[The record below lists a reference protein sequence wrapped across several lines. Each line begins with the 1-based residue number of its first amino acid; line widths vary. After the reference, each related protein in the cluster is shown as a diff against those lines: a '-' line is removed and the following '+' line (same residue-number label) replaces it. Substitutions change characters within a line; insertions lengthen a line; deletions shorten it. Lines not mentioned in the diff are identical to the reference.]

1 MLKKA
6 AKGPCGG
13 PCLTKPHSF
22 FFVAAGLTSQFD
34 IIYDQQ
40 LWDYGY
46 DISSDMQY
54 NEKAF
59 SKDDTSKT
67 MEAKNGQPLGSNS
80 HMDAMDV
87 EKVNRLYDC
96 PYIDC
101 KYILYQKIT
110 LLTDLTCPE
119 SPLDYVLCEAQIYH
133 SGAPREARRRSPI
146 AKEMW

>member
-6 AKGPCGG
+6 AKGPCG
-13 PCLTKPHSF
+13 PCLIKQHSF

-59 SKDDTSKT
+59 SKDETSKT

-87 EKVNRLYDC
+87 EKVNRLYGC
-96 PYIDC
+96 PYTDC

-110 LLTDLTCPE
+110 LLTDLTRPE
-119 SPLDYVLCEAQIYH
+119 SPLVMCSVKPKYIIAELYARREG
-133 SGAPREARRRSPI
+133 GAP
-146 AKEMW
+146 

>member
-1 MLKKA
+1 MKKA
-6 AKGPCGG
+6 AKGPCG
-13 PCLTKPHSF
+13 PCLTKPHSL

-46 DISSDMQY
+46 DIFSDMQY

-59 SKDDTSKT
+59 SKDQTSKT
-67 MEAKNGQPLGSNS
+67 MEAKNGQALGSNS

-87 EKVNRLYDC
+87 EKVNRLYGC

-110 LLTDLTCPE
+110 LLTDLTRPE

-133 SGAPREARRRSPI
+133 SGAPRAARRRSPI